1 MGNKIKDALGERMK
15 TYYEG
20 IYNIAMPRRT
30 NVIIRIDG
38 KAFHT
43 YTRGLEKPYDTGLN
57 DDMDATTKYLCE
69 NIQGCKCGYVQSD
82 EISLLLTDYDRLETD
97 AWFSNKI
104 QKMTSIAASM
114 ATSKFNQLRL
124 ARYAMEMQMTDTSTF
139 GLASGLLNGDDI
151 MKFKLAEFDA
161 RVFVIPSK
169 EEVVNYFIWR
179 QQDATR
185 NSISTLAQAYF
196 SPRELHGKKT
206 NDMQDML
213 MLEKRINWNDEPVR
227 FKRGGFIKKITIIDN
242 YNPMSASTMPDG
254 TISTRGQ
261 GTTRTEWKAVEMP
274 IITQDREF
282 ILNLMP

>member
-1 MGNKIKDALGERMK
+1 MTNDSLGDRMK
-15 TYYEG
+15 SFYES

-43 YTRGLEKPYDTGLN
+43 YTRGLKKPYDTGLN
-57 DDMDATTKYLCE
+57 DDMDATTKYLCQ

-82 EISLLLTDYDRLETD
+82 EISLLLTDYDRIETD

-104 QKMTSIAASM
+104 QKMASIAASM
-114 ATSKFNQLRL
+114 ATSQFNKLRTIRML
-124 ARYAMEMQMTDTSTF
+124 KES
-139 GLASGLLNGDDI
+139 DI
-151 MKFKLAEFDA
+151 NNAINLIENMRQAEFDA

-169 EEVVNYFIWR
+169 EEIVNYFIWR

-185 NSISTLAQAYF
+185 NSISTLAQSYF
-196 SPRELHGKKT
+196 SPKELHGKKT

-213 MLEKRINWNDEPVR
+213 MLEKNINWNNESVR
-227 FKRGGFIKKITIIDN
+227 FKRGGFIRKITSVIDYKVLSFDVMAN
-242 YNPMSASTMPDG
+242 NEVSSRG
-254 TISTRGQ
+254 T
-261 GTTRTEWKAVEMP
+261 GTTRTEWQAVEIP
-274 IITQDREF
+274 IITQDRDF